1 MSSSGAVEYKR
12 REAWQDDRQRS
23 NHSGSALADRGGF
36 QSESTDPTRTH
47 MHARAHT
54 HTPHTRAH
62 TRTHTHHTRAHT
74 SHTRARTHTAGSVD
88 SAQTDGPDDA
98 AESAIWEE
106 QYPARKGRDGAQP
119 ATRPPCPLPAYYPS
133 RKLLSPC
140 CYSLSVAGPYFSIPS
155 PVSVS
160 SPDSVPL
167 PISSPS
173 PDPDSRAVHTAP
185 PQLLQ
190 ARPRRRLHR
199 ASRGAPACACVRG
212 GSTAFVDAELLASRV
227 RIFSWSRVCP
237 AQLDGL
243 SKPPPHRY
251 RGPLFRVGGLCAGRA
266 PHR

>member
-167 PISSPS
+167 PISSPG
-173 PDPDSRAVHTAP
+173 PDPDSPLCTRHRSSFKPVPGADFIVPVEVLLRARVSGAARRP
-185 PQLLQ
+185 SLMLNYLL
-190 ARPRRRLHR
+190 LVSVSFH
-199 ASRGAPACACVRG
+199 GPACVQRN
-212 GSTAFVDAELLASRV
+212 
-227 RIFSWSRVCP
+227 
-237 AQLDGL
+237 
-243 SKPPPHRY
+243 
-251 RGPLFRVGGLCAGRA
+251 
-266 PHR
+266 